1 MNGHVRIFSASLWAR
16 DMFGKHESV
25 PLMVTYCS
33 LGGGPSMNGG
43 KIDRGALR
51 EPCSIT
57 ATHCLSQ

>member
-1 MNGHVRIFSASLWAR
+1 MNGHVKIFSANLWAR

-25 PLMVTYCS
+25 PLMLTYYS

-43 KIDRGALR
+43 KINRGALR

-57 ATHCLSQ
+57 AKHRLSQ